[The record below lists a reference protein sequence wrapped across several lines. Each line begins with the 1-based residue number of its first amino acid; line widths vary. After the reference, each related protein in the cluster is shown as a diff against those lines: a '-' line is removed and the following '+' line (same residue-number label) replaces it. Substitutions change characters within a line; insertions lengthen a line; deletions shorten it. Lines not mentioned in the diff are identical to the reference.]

1 LSEVPLCR
9 AFSRSGAAPA
19 RRYKSSEETVTG
31 EGTTT
36 HNISG
41 RQKENRGGCTCTL
54 GEVQSGEEEIGGL
67 SSLRNLLRA
76 TCQRE
81 ISIPSNSKRA

>member
-41 RQKENRGGCTCTL
+41 RQKENRSGTKGTL
-54 GEVQSGEEEIGGL
+54 GEVEGGEEVEASGACHEYG
-67 SSLRNLLRA
+67 
-76 TCQRE
+76 
-81 ISIPSNSKRA
+81 